1 MRSCDDFSELLLD
14 HLYGLLEPD
23 EDAALRAHLA
33 ACPGCQ
39 AQLRTA
45 TKHQS
50 LLARAAQTVR
60 ELAPFVAPVEKL
72 APVPAEESSPAVPIS
87 TKARRFW
94 RRPLTWVAAAA
105 AVLIAVGAGIW
116 RCQDLV
122 ADYRQTAASA
132 RKHVEDVDA
141 QIALV
146 HPAFAEESAKLPP
159 VIRER
164 FAHLQVVGPASVQSD
179 APAQFRVATRD

>member
-1 MRSCDDFSELLLD
+1 MRSCDEFSELRLD

-72 APVPAEESSPAVPIS
+72 APVPAGESVPAEESSPAVPIS

-116 RCQDLV
+116 RCQELV

-132 RKHVEDVDA
+132 RKQVEDVDA

-164 FAHLQVVGPASVQSD
+164 FAHLQVVGP
-179 APAQFRVATRD
+179 